1 MAIGI
6 SGFHDDIRSQLKKY
20 NSAFLSPGD
29 IDIAINKSCI
39 DILQMVINEYEANK
53 ATASVDQ
60 ELLKLHSFSGD
71 ASERALPA
79 DVFKLST
86 VFIGD
91 YEGDILNDKEFNERL
106 NSVILPPS
114 ATRPIATIYNDGS
127 KKIRILP
134 TSSTHKIKYWKN
146 PATAIYNFTAS
157 DGVPTYNP
165 TGSVDVDFPM
175 SEYTRLMNRTL
186 VYLTPAA
193 KDPESAQLESNINR

>member
-1 MAIGI
+1 MAILI
-6 SGFHDDIRSQLKKY
+6 SGFHNDIRSQLKKY
-20 NSAFLSPGD
+20 NSAFVSPGD

-39 DILQMVINEYEANK
+39 DVLQMVINEYESGGAK
-53 ATASVDQ
+53 ASVDQ
-60 ELLKLHSFSGD
+60 ELLKLHSFTGD
-71 ASERALPA
+71 ASERALPT

-91 YEGDILNDKEFNERL
+91 YEGDVLNDKEFNERL

-114 ATRPIATIYNDGS
+114 ATRPIATVYNDGA

-146 PATAIYNFTAS
+146 PAIAIYNFTAS
-157 DGVPTYNP
+157 DGIPVYNP
-165 TGSVDVDFPM
+165 TGSVDIDFPM
-175 SEYTRLMNRTL
+175 SEYTRLINRTL

>member
-1 MAIGI
+1 MAILI
-6 SGFHDDIRSQLKKY
+6 SGFHNDIRSQLKKY
-20 NSAFLSPGD
+20 NSAFVSPGD

-39 DILQMVINEYEANK
+39 DVLQMVINEYEANK
-53 ATASVDQ
+53 AAANVDQ

-71 ASERALPA
+71 ATERTLPT
-79 DVFKLST
+79 DVFKIST

-114 ATRPIATIYNDGS
+114 VTRPIATIYNDGA

-146 PATAIYNFTAS
+146 PTAAVYAFTS
-157 DGVPTYNP
+157 TDGVVTYNP
-165 TGSVDVDFPM
+165 TGSVDIDFPM
-175 SEYTRLMNRTL
+175 SEYTRLINRTL

-193 KDPESAQLESNINR
+193 KDPESAQLESNITR